1 MTKPNKKFWIALVLF
16 GLVGQVAWVVENMY
30 LNVFIYKMFHAS
42 AAQIAMMVSASAV
55 AAAVT
60 TILMGALSDRVGK
73 RKIFICGG
81 YLVWGV
87 TIMAFGL
94 VKMDVLT
101 PIFGGVAEAAAA
113 GVSIVIVLDC
123 VMTFFGSTANDAA
136 YNAWLTDSG
145 NDSNRGKIEG
155 INAMMPLVA
164 ILVVFGG
171 FMGFDLDQAGS
182 WTVIFTIIGAV
193 VLVIGVIGFFLV
205 EDVDISDADELADG
219 DGEKK
224 LSYWDN
230 LRYSFRPSVFLKN
243 KLLYAVIG
251 AFAVFNISIQVFMPY
266 LIVYYEQSLQM
277 SGYVLILA
285 PAVILAAIFTA
296 VYGRLY
302 DQLGFKMSVVPV
314 MIILALGYI
323 VLFCFKA
330 TVPVFI
336 GSVLMMCGYLAG
348 MAVFGA
354 MIRSRIPLHMAGR
367 FQGVR
372 IIGQVLIP
380 GVIGPA
386 IGAYVLRDAEQ
397 IANNDGT
404 YSFLPDEGIFMAAL
418 LVLVVLA
425 VCVYGIFVMM
435 RVGHNDLL
443 TEAGEE
449 LLAAEGEKMSA
460 GDADDEQ
467 AGCGSFAGS
476 WDVYPRPQ
484 MKRDKYM
491 ILKDG
496 WTLDGKPIRMP
507 FPPQSILSGFEGKV
521 GDELTYET
529 TFSIPEDF
537 TKERVLLN
545 FGAIDQIAEVWIDD
559 KHAGSH
565 EGGYLPFALDI
576 TELVRGAKEAGGEEI
591 GGAVHKLTVKVTD
604 KLDKKYPY
612 GKQTKKRGGM
622 WYTPVSG
629 IWQPVWIEN
638 VPDEY
643 IKSIRMTPDLEGVDV
658 WLEMNTGAIG
668 RKRLEPAEKRFWTCE
683 DPFLHTAVITSG
695 EDEIEVYYALRTV
708 DIREIDGVDRVC
720 LNGEP
725 IFWHGVLDQGYYSD
739 GLFLP
744 AEPEEYERDVLRMK
758 ELGFNMLRKH
768 IKVEPEWFYYY
779 CDKHGMLVMQDM
791 VNNGSYSFIK
801 DTALPTVGMKKK
813 SDKTG
818 LGVDGKSSEDAR
830 KEIFINHAHDT
841 VQHLYNHPS
850 IVGWTIFNEGWG
862 QFESDY
868 MYEMVREI
876 DDTRL
881 IDSTSGWFAQEKSD
895 FDSEHIY
902 FKAEPQTDGKRIG
915 KRPLFMSECGGYTR
929 LVDGHHYSKYATY
942 GYGGADTC
950 EAVTEMIVGMYEDM
964 IIPGIPDG
972 ICGCIYTQLSDVED
986 EVNGL
991 YTYDRKVCKVDK
1003 DAMAELAKRINDKMK

>member
-1 MTKPNKKFWIALVLF
+1 
-16 GLVGQVAWVVENMY
+16 
-30 LNVFIYKMFHAS
+30 
-42 AAQIAMMVSASAV
+42 
-55 AAAVT
+55 
-60 TILMGALSDRVGK
+60 
-73 RKIFICGG
+73 
-81 YLVWGV
+81 
-87 TIMAFGL
+87 
-94 VKMDVLT
+94 
-101 PIFGGVAEAAAA
+101 
-113 GVSIVIVLDC
+113 
-123 VMTFFGSTANDAA
+123 
-136 YNAWLTDSG
+136 
-145 NDSNRGKIEG
+145 
-155 INAMMPLVA
+155 
-164 ILVVFGG
+164 
-171 FMGFDLDQAGS
+171 
-182 WTVIFTIIGAV
+182 
-193 VLVIGVIGFFLV
+193 
-205 EDVDISDADELADG
+205 
-219 DGEKK
+219 
-224 LSYWDN
+224 
-230 LRYSFRPSVFLKN
+230 
-243 KLLYAVIG
+243 
-251 AFAVFNISIQVFMPY
+251 
-266 LIVYYEQSLQM
+266 
-277 SGYVLILA
+277 
-285 PAVILAAIFTA
+285 
-296 VYGRLY
+296 
-302 DQLGFKMSVVPV
+302 
-314 MIILALGYI
+314 
-323 VLFCFKA
+323 
-330 TVPVFI
+330 
-336 GSVLMMCGYLAG
+336 
-348 MAVFGA
+348 
-354 MIRSRIPLHMAGR
+354 
-367 FQGVR
+367 
-372 IIGQVLIP
+372 
-380 GVIGPA
+380 
-386 IGAYVLRDAEQ
+386 
-397 IANNDGT
+397 
-404 YSFLPDEGIFMAAL
+404 
-418 LVLVVLA
+418 
-425 VCVYGIFVMM
+425 
-435 RVGHNDLL
+435 
-443 TEAGEE
+443 
-449 LLAAEGEKMSA
+449 
-460 GDADDEQ
+460 
-467 AGCGSFAGS
+467 
-476 WDVYPRPQ
+476 
-484 MKRDKYM
+484 
-491 ILKDG
+491 
-496 WTLDGKPIRMP
+496 
-507 FPPQSILSGFEGKV
+507 
-521 GDELTYET
+521 
-529 TFSIPEDF
+529 
-537 TKERVLLN
+537 
-545 FGAIDQIAEVWIDD
+545 
-559 KHAGSH
+559 AGSH

-576 TELVRGAKEAGGEEI
+576 TEFV
-591 GGAVHKLTVKVTD
+591 GGAAHKLTVKVTD

-622 WYTPVSG
+622 WYTPISG

-668 RKRLEPAEKRFWTCE
+668 RKRLEPAEKRLWTCE

-708 DIREIDGVDRVC
+708 DIRETDGMNRVC

-725 IFWHGVLDQGYYSD
+725 IFWHGVLDQGYFSD

-813 SDKTG
+813 SDKSG
-818 LGVDGKSSEDAR
+818 LGVDGKNREDAR
-830 KEIFINHAHDT
+830 KEIFINHTHDT

-862 QFESDY
+862 QFGSDY